1 MSTNLSFARSKFE
14 NLLVL
19 NTSGGIMELLIG
31 LIVASVTGLGAGYG
45 LCFFPQQKSLNKKDD
60 KINQMSAAFKKARYY
75 NSQLEEEIQKIKEYR
90 VSELQK
96 ILESRWMALETFEKS
111 QLDQLQ
117 KLEESYRDLSSDE
130 IVTIQALDGGS
141 REEY

>member
-1 MSTNLSFARSKFE
+1 
-14 NLLVL
+14 
-19 NTSGGIMELLIG
+19 MELLLIG
-31 LIVASVTGLGAGYG
+31 LIVGCVTGLGAGSA
-45 LCFFPQQKSLNKKDD
+45 LWLFPQRESLKKKDD

-75 NSQLEEEIQKIKEYR
+75 NSQLEEEIQKIKESR
-90 VSELQK
+90 LSELQT
-96 ILESRWMALETFEKS
+96 ILESRLMALQKFEKS
-111 QLDQLQ
+111 QLEKLQ